1 MITEKDVE
9 VNCFTPRDYQVELL
23 DKACKRN
30 VIVQLGTG
38 AGKTFIAV
46 LLLKEYGLQIMSPF
60 ESGGKRAFFVVDK
73 VALVDQQAEHIQCH
87 TTLNVGKMHGNL
99 NSSVWD
105 KQSGFDEFMSVHN
118 VVVITAQVFLDL
130 IDHAYFNI
138 ARLALVI
145 FDECHHALGVKHPY
159 RVIMD
164 RIMRVPEQDR
174 PRILGLTAS
183 LINDKTPPRQLEAK
197 LSKLECVLNSAIETA
212 SDLVAIS
219 KYGAKPTEFVVASSD
234 YDPSNACGGEIL
246 QLLEEYRKFCTS
258 TQEFDPDFDI
268 DPRKP
273 IQEALNRT
281 LAVLRQVGPWAA
293 WKVSQMWEKELHK
306 LTKQTFL
313 QQKTVDFLI
322 MGETCMTTV
331 RKLLEPKMR
340 PIKNLESLTP
350 YLPNKVVRLIEILSL
365 FNPERRTAKEV
376 EEDPLSGIIF
386 VDQRYVAYTLNV
398 LLKHICRWEPSFK
411 FIQSDFVI
419 GFSGGSF
426 ASDDSQGLHK
436 RQADVMR
443 RFRQGELNLLVAT
456 SVLEE
461 GVDVRHCNLVIK
473 FDRPIDY
480 RSYIQS
486 KGRARK
492 RDGGAKYFILVDEA
506 DSGKCSE
513 DLRDF
518 VQIEKMLLRRCRNVH
533 NPGIESENEL
543 RFSENVD
550 ALVPPYVVPSTGAQ
564 VSLSSAIALVNRYC
578 AKLPSDIFTRLVPQN
593 RLIAVNNYGKTWY
606 KAELLLPINSPI
618 KRPITLETP
627 VESKKLAQMAVALE
641 ACRVL
646 HQNGELNDHLLP
658 VGRESIAELL
668 NQLDE
673 DPDEW
678 APGLSAKVGSARRKQ
693 LYDKRVATALH
704 EALPV
709 KGEPCYIYVMELELL
724 KEPSPESNPK
734 RRRFAN
740 PLDYEYLFG
749 FLSSKILPK
758 IPPFA
763 AYLRQ
768 GDMRVHLVRAST
780 QVTLNSQNLTMIK
793 HFHHYIFKN
802 VLQLC
807 KANLDFHMDAST
819 PINTLIVPLH
829 RTASNT
835 NDKFEYSINM
845 KYVQEVVQM
854 MGDTPRVPDEVERK
868 NFKFRAED
876 YRDAVVMPWYRN
888 LEQPVF
894 YYVAEILE
902 NLTPSSPFPDEEYSS
917 FNEYFIKKYN
927 LEIYDQT
934 QHLLD
939 VDFTSNRLNLL
950 LPRAG
955 GGRRKSATP
964 KADDSTALSRQRQ
977 IYVPE
982 LMDRHPISATLWNLI
997 SALPSFFYRINHLLL
1012 ADELRQKILVDALG
1026 YSKADAV
1033 VPDNYEWAPLAYPA
1047 TYEEKQSLIVT
1058 KIQQLREQNRASE
1071 IAAGKLA
1078 KDQLEDEN
1086 TFEVGVWV
1094 PIVVEPTN
1102 DENMPPPTFAAGD
1115 SFDTVGLMSSSVRT
1129 GGDLSDDEDADAV
1142 MMFDFSKYLA
1152 EKAGATKS
1160 NFAAPRPDIQAS
1172 GWGDFDD
1179 SVQDTPFQ
1187 ILGSA
1192 SNQIDMNSLM
1202 ADLQSKIL
1210 PHHPNMW
1217 TPAEDMKVGMLID
1230 IDNTPAPTKK
1240 PAAPPA
1246 QNLGTTLLEPTKLYL
1261 DKMEMLE
1268 DRERSQKEEIV
1279 DLMQFDDGDDSD
1291 CKTAVEYDSDD
1302 EYLQLKAGELQ
1313 KYNRDHAVA
1322 TTCRLK
1328 EGEVLAPELPS
1339 KRNRFSFASPSP
1351 SSGSL
1356 VLNTLPMMEYHSD
1369 ALAAQNPYGV
1379 SPRLLL
1385 TALTTSN
1392 ANDGI
1397 NLERLETIGDSF
1409 LKYSVTDYLYHS
1421 HPDQHEG
1428 KLSFARSKEVS
1439 NCNLYRLGKRLG
1451 IPSLIV
1457 ASKFDVYDS
1466 WLPPCYMPNTDFKAP
1481 NSEDA
1486 EERDKFIEDVLEGNE
1501 TAQKIPKPVT
1511 GWDQADLNNDVRQL
1525 ENGVETINFAKP
1537 SVSSAALEE
1546 LPPLPYNMLTQQYI
1560 SDKSIADAIEALIGA
1575 HLLTLGPRPTL
1586 KVMKWL
1592 GLKVLTDEVAAIEPL
1607 LEFVNTPE
1615 CPDMAQR
1622 LLKDMW
1628 QQFNFSLLEDKIGY
1642 RFNNK
1647 AYLLQAFTHAS
1658 YFKNRITGCYQR
1670 LEFLGDAVL
1679 DYMITRYLFEDERQ
1693 YSPGVLTD
1701 LRSALVNNTIFAS
1714 LAVKYDFHKHF
1725 IAMCP
1730 GLHHMIEKF
1739 VKLCSE
1745 RNFFDANFN
1754 SEMYMVTTEE
1764 EIDEGQEEDIEVPK
1778 AMSDIFE
1785 SVAGAVYLDANRDLD
1800 VVWRVFFNLMRQT
1813 IEECCAYPPRSP
1825 IRELMELEPGKTRFS
1840 KMERIIESGK
1850 VRVTVDIGNKMKF
1863 TGMGRNY
1870 RIAKTTAAKRALK
1883 YLKSLE
1889 EQKLRDAERN
1899 NSNGSN
1905 NISSS

>member
-322 MGETCMTTV
+322 MGETCMTT
-331 RKLLEPKMR
+331 
-340 PIKNLESLTP
+340 
-350 YLPNKVVRLIEILSL
+350 
-365 FNPERRTAKEV
+365 
-376 EEDPLSGIIF
+376 
-386 VDQRYVAYTLNV
+386 
-398 LLKHICRWEPSFK
+398 
-411 FIQSDFVI
+411 
-419 GFSGGSF
+419 
-426 ASDDSQGLHK
+426 
-436 RQADVMR
+436 VMR

-997 SALPSFFYRINHLLL
+997 SALPSFFYR
-1012 ADELRQKILVDALG
+1012 
-1026 YSKADAV
+1026 
-1033 VPDNYEWAPLAYPA
+1033 
-1047 TYEEKQSLIVT
+1047 
-1058 KIQQLREQNRASE
+1058 
-1071 IAAGKLA
+1071 
-1078 KDQLEDEN
+1078 
-1086 TFEVGVWV
+1086 F
-1094 PIVVEPTN
+1094 
-1102 DENMPPPTFAAGD
+1102 
-1115 SFDTVGLMSSSVRT
+1115 
-1129 GGDLSDDEDADAV
+1129 
-1142 MMFDFSKYLA
+1142 
-1152 EKAGATKS
+1152 
-1160 NFAAPRPDIQAS
+1160 
-1172 GWGDFDD
+1172 
-1179 SVQDTPFQ
+1179 
-1187 ILGSA
+1187 
-1192 SNQIDMNSLM
+1192 
-1202 ADLQSKIL
+1202 
-1210 PHHPNMW
+1210 
-1217 TPAEDMKVGMLID
+1217 
-1230 IDNTPAPTKK
+1230 
-1240 PAAPPA
+1240 
-1246 QNLGTTLLEPTKLYL
+1246 
-1261 DKMEMLE
+1261 
-1268 DRERSQKEEIV
+1268 
-1279 DLMQFDDGDDSD
+1279 
-1291 CKTAVEYDSDD
+1291 
-1302 EYLQLKAGELQ
+1302 
-1313 KYNRDHAVA
+1313 
-1322 TTCRLK
+1322 
-1328 EGEVLAPELPS
+1328 
-1339 KRNRFSFASPSP
+1339 
-1351 SSGSL
+1351 
-1356 VLNTLPMMEYHSD
+1356 
-1369 ALAAQNPYGV
+1369 
-1379 SPRLLL
+1379 
-1385 TALTTSN
+1385 
-1392 ANDGI
+1392 
-1397 NLERLETIGDSF
+1397 
-1409 LKYSVTDYLYHS
+1409 
-1421 HPDQHEG
+1421 
-1428 KLSFARSKEVS
+1428 
-1439 NCNLYRLGKRLG
+1439 
-1451 IPSLIV
+1451 
-1457 ASKFDVYDS
+1457 VYDA
-1466 WLPPCYMPNTDFKAP
+1466 FK
-1481 NSEDA
+1481 
-1486 EERDKFIEDVLEGNE
+1486 
-1501 TAQKIPKPVT
+1501 
-1511 GWDQADLNNDVRQL
+1511 
-1525 ENGVETINFAKP
+1525 
-1537 SVSSAALEE
+1537 
-1546 LPPLPYNMLTQQYI
+1546 
-1560 SDKSIADAIEALIGA
+1560 
-1575 HLLTLGPRPTL
+1575 
-1586 KVMKWL
+1586 
-1592 GLKVLTDEVAAIEPL
+1592 
-1607 LEFVNTPE
+1607 
-1615 CPDMAQR
+1615 
-1622 LLKDMW
+1622 
-1628 QQFNFSLLEDKIGY
+1628 
-1642 RFNNK
+1642 
-1647 AYLLQAFTHAS
+1647 
-1658 YFKNRITGCYQR
+1658 
-1670 LEFLGDAVL
+1670 
-1679 DYMITRYLFEDERQ
+1679 
-1693 YSPGVLTD
+1693 
-1701 LRSALVNNTIFAS
+1701 
-1714 LAVKYDFHKHF
+1714 
-1725 IAMCP
+1725 
-1730 GLHHMIEKF
+1730 
-1739 VKLCSE
+1739 
-1745 RNFFDANFN
+1745 
-1754 SEMYMVTTEE
+1754 
-1764 EIDEGQEEDIEVPK
+1764 
-1778 AMSDIFE
+1778 
-1785 SVAGAVYLDANRDLD
+1785 
-1800 VVWRVFFNLMRQT
+1800 
-1813 IEECCAYPPRSP
+1813 
-1825 IRELMELEPGKTRFS
+1825 
-1840 KMERIIESGK
+1840 
-1850 VRVTVDIGNKMKF
+1850 
-1863 TGMGRNY
+1863 
-1870 RIAKTTAAKRALK
+1870 
-1883 YLKSLE
+1883 
-1889 EQKLRDAERN
+1889 
-1899 NSNGSN
+1899 
-1905 NISSS
+1905 

>member
-1 MITEKDVE
+1 M
-9 VNCFTPRDYQVELL
+9 
-23 DKACKRN
+23 
-30 VIVQLGTG
+30 
-38 AGKTFIAV
+38 
-46 LLLKEYGLQIMSPF
+46 
-60 ESGGKRAFFVVDK
+60 
-73 VALVDQQAEHIQCH
+73 
-87 TTLNVGKMHGNL
+87 
-99 NSSVWD
+99 
-105 KQSGFDEFMSVHN
+105 
-118 VVVITAQVFLDL
+118 
-130 IDHAYFNI
+130 
-138 ARLALVI
+138 
-145 FDECHHALGVKHPY
+145 
-159 RVIMD
+159 
-164 RIMRVPEQDR
+164 
-174 PRILGLTAS
+174 GLTAS
-183 LINDKTPPRQLEAK
+183 LINDKTPPNQLEAK

-219 KYGAKPTEFVVASSD
+219 KYGAKPNEYVVISMD
-234 YDPSNACGGEIL
+234 YNPQDSCGGEIL
-246 QLLEEYRKFCTS
+246 HFQEDWRKFCSS
-258 TQEFDPDFDI
+258 TQEFDPNFDI

-313 QQKTVDFLI
+313 QEKTVDFLI

-331 RKLLEPKMR
+331 RKMLEPKMK
-340 PIKNLESLTP
+340 PIRTLEGLKP
-350 YLPNKVVRLIEILSL
+350 YLPNKVIRLIDILSH
-365 FNPERRTAKEV
+365 FNQDRGNASGEK
-376 EEDPLSGIIF
+376 EDPLSGIIF

-398 LLKHICRWEPSFK
+398 LLKHVCRWDPNFK

-436 RQADVMR
+436 RQADVIR

-492 RDGGAKYFILVDEA
+492 RDGGAKYFMLVDES
-506 DSGKCSE
+506 DSSKCSE

-518 VQIEKMLLRRCRNVH
+518 VKIEKMLLRRCQSVH
-533 NPGIESENEL
+533 NPGDDGSNEVGL
-543 RFSENVD
+543 AQNVD
-550 ALVPPYVVPSTGAQ
+550 TLIPPYVVKSTGAQ
-564 VSLSSAIALVNRYC
+564 VSLSSAIGLVNRYC

-593 RLIAVNNYGKTWY
+593 RLIAVNCMGRTLY

-618 KRPITLETP
+618 KQPIVLETP
-627 VESKKLAQMAVALE
+627 LESKKLAQMAVALE

-646 HQNGELNDHLLP
+646 HQAGELNDHLLP
-658 VGRESIAELL
+658 VGRESIADLL
-668 NQLDE
+668 SQLDE

-678 APGLSAKVGSARRKQ
+678 APGISAKVGSARRKQ
-693 LYDKRVATALH
+693 LYDKR
-704 EALPV
+704 ALPV

-749 FLSSKILPK
+749 FLSSKVLPK
-758 IPPFA
+758 IPSFA

-780 QVTLNSQNLTMIK
+780 QNLTMIK

-807 KANLDFHMDAST
+807 KANLDFHLDAST

-829 RTASNT
+829 RSH
-835 NDKFEYSINM
+835 DKWEYSINM
-845 KYVQEVVQM
+845 KYVEEVVQM
-854 MGDTPRVPDEVERK
+854 MGDTPRIPSEEERR
-868 NFKFRAED
+868 NFVFKPED

-888 LEQPVF
+888 IEQPVF

-927 LEIYDQT
+927 LEIYDQK
-934 QHLLD
+934 QNLLD

-955 GGRRKSATP
+955 GGRRKTAAVKSE
-964 KADDSTALSRQRQ
+964 DNSALSRQRQ

-1012 ADELRQKILVDALG
+1012 ADELRQKTLVDALG
-1026 YSKADAV
+1026 YSKEDAI
-1033 VPDNYEWAPLAYPA
+1033 VPDNYEWTPLSYPA

-1071 IAAGKLA
+1071 IAAGKLT
-1078 KDQLEDEN
+1078 KDQIE
-1086 TFEVGVWV
+1086 
-1094 PIVVEPTN
+1094 
-1102 DENMPPPTFAAGD
+1102 
-1115 SFDTVGLMSSSVRT
+1115 
-1129 GGDLSDDEDADAV
+1129 
-1142 MMFDFSKYLA
+1142 A
-1152 EKAGATKS
+1152 E
-1160 NFAAPRPDIQAS
+1160 
-1172 GWGDFDD
+1172 
-1179 SVQDTPFQ
+1179 
-1187 ILGSA
+1187 
-1192 SNQIDMNSLM
+1192 
-1202 ADLQSKIL
+1202 
-1210 PHHPNMW
+1210 
-1217 TPAEDMKVGMLID
+1217 
-1230 IDNTPAPTKK
+1230 
-1240 PAAPPA
+1240 
-1246 QNLGTTLLEPTKLYL
+1246 LYL

-1268 DRERSQKEEIV
+1268 DRERAQKEEII
-1279 DLMQFDDGDDSD
+1279 DLMQFDDGDDMD
-1291 CKTAVEYDSDD
+1291 CSTAVEYCSDD
-1302 EYLQLKAGELQ
+1302 EYTQLENGERQ
-1313 KYNRDHAVA
+1313 KYELINRK
-1322 TTCRLK
+1322 LS
-1328 EGEVLAPELPS
+1328 EVRDLDYENSQPYH
-1339 KRNRFSFASPSP
+1339 NRFSFASASMSSTCLVSNNGTVPSEFH
-1351 SSGSL
+1351 SASL
-1356 VLNTLPMMEYHSD
+1356 
-1369 ALAAQNPYGV
+1369 LAENPYGV

-1466 WLPPCYMPNTDFKAP
+1466 WLPPCYMPNNDFKAP

-1501 TAQKIPKPVT
+1501 TPKPVT
-1511 GWDQADLNNDVRQL
+1511 GWDQADMNNDVRQL
-1525 ENGVETINFAKP
+1525 ENGVETINFAK
-1537 SVSSAALEE
+1537 VQIE

-1592 GLKVLTDEVAAIEPL
+1592 GLKVLTDDVESVDPL
-1607 LEFVNTPE
+1607 L
-1615 CPDMAQR
+1615 
-1622 LLKDMW
+1622 
-1628 QQFNFSLLEDKIGY
+1628 SLCYIAEVGSRY

-1800 VVWRVFFNLMRQT
+1800 IVWRVFFNLMRQT

-1883 YLKSLE
+1883 YV
-1889 EQKLRDAERN
+1889 D
-1899 NSNGSN
+1899 
-1905 NISSS
+1905 ICTI

>member
-1 MITEKDVE
+1 MITEKDVDT
-9 VNCFTPRDYQVELL
+9 NCFTPRDYQVELL

-46 LLLKEYGLQIMSPF
+46 LLLKEYALQILAPY
-60 ESGGKRAFFVVDK
+60 ENGGKRAFFVVDK

-99 NSSVWD
+99 NSNLWD
-105 KQSGFDEFMSVHN
+105 KQDGFDEFMSVHN
-118 VVVITAQVFLDL
+118 VVVITAQIFLDL

-164 RIMRVPEQDR
+164 RILRVREEDR

-183 LINDKTPPRQLEAK
+183 LINDKTPPKQLEAK

-212 SDLVAIS
+212 SDLVALS
-219 KYGAKPTEFVVASSD
+219 KYGAKPNEFVVASAE
-234 YDPSNACGGEIL
+234 YDPNNACGREIL
-246 QLLEEYRKFCTS
+246 SILEDYRKFCTS

-313 QQKTVDFLI
+313 QEKTVDFLV

-331 RKLLEPKMR
+331 RKLLEPKMK
-340 PIKNLESLTP
+340 PIKNLETLMP
-350 YLPNKVVRLIEILSL
+350 YLPNKVVRLIDILSL
-365 FNPERRTAKEV
+365 FNPERRTPKEV

-426 ASDDSQGLHK
+426 ASDDSQSLHK
-436 RQADVMR
+436 RQADVIR
-443 RFRQGELNLLVAT
+443 KFRQGELNLLVAT

-492 RDGGAKYFILVDEA
+492 RDGGAKYFILVDES
-506 DSGKCSE
+506 DSAKCSE

-533 NPGIESENEL
+533 NPTEASENEPGIA
-543 RFSENVD
+543 ENVD
-550 ALVPPYVVPSTGAQ
+550 SLIPPYVVPSTGAQ
-564 VSLSSAIALVNRYC
+564 VSLSSAIGLVNRYC

-593 RLIAVNNYGKTWY
+593 RLIAVNFHGVTLY

-618 KRPITLETP
+618 KQPITLETP
-627 VESKKLAQMAVALE
+627 MESKKLAQMAVALE
-641 ACRVL
+641 ACRIL
-646 HQNGELNDHLLP
+646 HQSGELNDHLLP

-704 EALPV
+704 DALPV

-749 FLSSKILPK
+749 FLSSKVLPK

-780 QVTLNSQNLTMIK
+780 QVTLNRQSLTMIK

-807 KANLDFHMDAST
+807 KANLDFHMDSST

-829 RTASNT
+829 RTVSSVT
-835 NDKFEYSINM
+835 DKFEYSINM
-845 KYVQEVVQM
+845 KYVEEVVNM
-854 MGDTPRVPDEVERK
+854 MGDTPRIPDEEERR
-868 NFKFRAED
+868 NFKFNPQD
-876 YRDAVVMPWYRN
+876 YKDAVVMPWYRN

-955 GGRRKSATP
+955 GGRRKTASTKP
-964 KADDSTALSRQRQ
+964 EDNTALSRQRQ

-982 LMDRHPISATLWNLI
+982 LMDKHPISATLWNLI

-1012 ADELRQKILVDALG
+1012 ADELRQRILVDALLL
-1026 YSKADAV
+1026 
-1033 VPDNYEWAPLAYPA
+1033 PN
-1047 TYEEKQSLIVT
+1047 SLTKLDLPEDGKVT
-1058 KIQQLREQNRASE
+1058 NQI
-1071 IAAGKLA
+1071 
-1078 KDQLEDEN
+1078 EDEN

-1094 PIVVEPTN
+1094 PVVVDPIN
-1102 DENMPPPTFAAGD
+1102 DENMPPANYAAGD
-1115 SFDTVGLMSSSVRT
+1115 SFDTVGLMSSSVRA

-1160 NFAAPRPDIQAS
+1160 NFATPRPDIQAC
-1172 GWGDFDD
+1172 GWGDLDE
-1179 SVQDTPFQ
+1179 VVPDTPFQ
-1187 ILGSA
+1187 ILGSS

-1202 ADLQSKIL
+1202 ADLQSQIL
-1210 PHHPNMW
+1210 PQHPNAW
-1217 TPAEDMKVGMLID
+1217 APSAPVVNTKVDTLIEFD
-1230 IDNTPAPTKK
+1230 SVSTPTKK
-1240 PAAPPA
+1240 PAAPA
-1246 QNLGTTLLEPTKLYL
+1246 QTISTTLLEPTKLYL

-1268 DRERSQKEEIV
+1268 DRERVQKEEIV
-1279 DLMQFDDGDDSD
+1279 DLMQFDDESESD
-1291 CKTAVEYDSDD
+1291 CKTAIEYNTD
-1302 EYLQLKAGELQ
+1302 EEYEQLNEGERQ
-1313 KYNRDHAVA
+1313 KFERDHA
-1322 TTCRLK
+1322 
-1328 EGEVLAPELPS
+1328 LPS
-1339 KRNRFSFASPSP
+1339 KGPLSEREMLAPKLPSNRNRFSFATPSP
-1351 SSGSL
+1351 SSSAI
-1356 VLNTLPMMEYHSD
+1356 VLNPLSALEYHSET
-1369 ALAAQNPYGV
+1369 LAKENPYGV

-1466 WLPPCYMPNTDFKAP
+1466 WLPPCYMPNNDFKAP

-1486 EERDKFIEDVLEGNE
+1486 EERDKFIEDVLMGNE
-1501 TAQKIPKPVT
+1501 TAQKVPKPVT
-1511 GWDQADLNNDVRQL
+1511 GWDQADINNDVRQL

-1537 SVSSAALEE
+1537 SASSAALDE

-1592 GLKVLTDEVAAIEPL
+1592 GLKVLTDDVVPVEPL
-1607 LEFVNTPE
+1607 LGFVNTPE
-1615 CPDMAQR
+1615 CPDKAQR
-1622 LLKDMW
+1622 SLEDMW
-1628 QQFNFSLLEDKIGY
+1628 QQFNFSVLEGKIGY
-1642 RFNNK
+1642 RFKNK

-1725 IAMCP
+1725 VSMCP

-1739 VKLCSE
+1739 VKLCTE

-1800 VVWRVFFNLMRQT
+1800 VVWRVFYNLMRQT

-1889 EQKLRDAERN
+1889 EQKLREAERN
-1899 NSNGSN
+1899 ASNGSILEN
-1905 NISSS
+1905 NQ

>member
-1 MITEKDVE
+1 
-9 VNCFTPRDYQVELL
+9 
-23 DKACKRN
+23 
-30 VIVQLGTG
+30 
-38 AGKTFIAV
+38 
-46 LLLKEYGLQIMSPF
+46 
-60 ESGGKRAFFVVDK
+60 
-73 VALVDQQAEHIQCH
+73 
-87 TTLNVGKMHGNL
+87 MHGNL
-99 NSSVWD
+99 NSDVWN
-105 KQSGFDEFMSVHN
+105 KKSGFNEFMSVHN

-130 IDHAYFNI
+130 IDHAYFSI
-138 ARLALVI
+138 TKLALVI
-145 FDECHHALGVKHPY
+145 FDECHHALGIKHPY

-164 RIMRVPEQDR
+164 RIMRVPEAEQ

-183 LINDKTPPRQLEAK
+183 LINDKTPPSQLEVK
-197 LSKLECVLNSAIETA
+197 LSKLESIMNSAIETA

-219 KYGAKPTEFVVASSD
+219 KYGAKPNEYVVASKD
-234 YDPSNACGGEIL
+234 YNPQDGCGEEVI
-246 QLLEEYRKFCTS
+246 QLLEEWRKFCSS
-258 TQEFDPDFDI
+258 TQEFDPNFDI

-313 QQKTVDFLI
+313 QEKTVDFLI
-322 MGETCMTTV
+322 MGETCMTII
-331 RKLLEPKMR
+331 RKMLETKMKSIKSLEALKPHLPK
-340 PIKNLESLTP
+340 
-350 YLPNKVVRLIEILSL
+350 KVVRLVEILSL
-365 FNPERRTAKEV
+365 FNPEKRPASEKD
-376 EEDPLSGIIF
+376 DPLSGIIF

-436 RQADVMR
+436 RQADVIR
-443 RFRQGELNLLVAT
+443 RFRQGELNLIVAT

-461 GVDVRHCNLVIK
+461 GVDVRHCNLVVK

-492 RDGGAKYFILVDEA
+492 RDGGAKYFILVDES
-506 DSGKCSE
+506 DSIKCSE

-518 VQIEKMLLRRCRNVH
+518 VQIEKMLLRRCRSVH
-533 NPGIESENEL
+533 NPSTDTDNEL
-543 RFSENVD
+543 LGLAENVD
-550 ALVPPYVVPSTGAQ
+550 SIIPPYVVPSTGAQ
-564 VSLSSAIALVNRYC
+564 VSLTSAIGLVNRYC

-593 RLIAVNNYGKTWY
+593 RLIVVNTPGGVQYR
-606 KAELLLPINSPI
+606 AELLLPINSPI
-618 KRPITLETP
+618 KKPIVLETP
-627 VESKKLAQMAVALE
+627 VSSKKLAQMAVALE
-641 ACRVL
+641 ACKIL
-646 HQNGELNDHLLP
+646 HQSGELNDHLLP
-658 VGRESIAELL
+658 VGRDSIADLL
-668 NQLDE
+668 SQLDE

-678 APGLSAKVGSARRKQ
+678 APGISAKVGSARRKQ

-709 KGEPCYIYVMELELL
+709 KGEPCYMYVMELELL

-740 PLDYEYLFG
+740 PLDYEYVFG
-749 FLSSKILPK
+749 FLSSRILPK
-758 IPPFA
+758 IPSFA

-768 GDMRVHLVRAST
+768 GDMRVHLVRART

-807 KANLDFHMDAST
+807 KANLDFRLDSAT
-819 PINTLIVPLH
+819 PINTLVVPLC
-829 RTASNT
+829 RTISTDGNV
-835 NDKFEYSINM
+835 EYSINM
-845 KYVQEVVQM
+845 KYVEEVVQM
-854 MGDTPRVPDEVERK
+854 IDDAPRVPSEEERK
-868 NFKFRAED
+868 NFVFRVED

-902 NLTPSSPFPDEEYSS
+902 ELTPSSPFPDEEYAS
-917 FNEYFIKKYN
+917 FNEYFIKKYG
-927 LEIYDQT
+927 LQIYDQK
-934 QHLLD
+934 QNLLD

-955 GGRRKSATP
+955 GGRRKAATV
-964 KADDSTALSRQRQ
+964 KSDENLALSRQRQ

-982 LMDRHPISATLWNLI
+982 LMDKHPISATLWNLI

-1026 YSKADAV
+1026 CTKEQAI
-1033 VPDNYEWAPLAYPA
+1033 VPDSYEWAPLCYPA

-1071 IAAGKLA
+1071 IAAGRICKENL
-1078 KDQLEDEN
+1078 DTEN
-1086 TFEVGVWV
+1086 TFEVGVWEPV
-1094 PIVVEPTN
+1094 VVETIN
-1102 DENMPPPTFAAGD
+1102 DENMPPLAAGD
-1115 SFDTVGLMSSSVRT
+1115 SLDTVGLMSSSVRT
-1129 GGDLSDDEDADAV
+1129 GGDLSDDDDADAV

-1160 NFAAPRPDIQAS
+1160 DFAAPRPDIEAC
-1172 GWGDFDD
+1172 GWGDLDE
-1179 SVQDTPFQ
+1179 SVPDTPFQ
-1187 ILGSA
+1187 ILGSI
-1192 SNQIDMNSLM
+1192 SNQIDMTGLM

-1210 PHHPNMW
+1210 PQNPNVW
-1217 TPAEDMKVGMLID
+1217 TPSSDKVVVEEDSPQLRS
-1230 IDNTPAPTKK
+1230 KK
-1240 PAAPPA
+1240 PSTTTGLQPVEPPHV
-1246 QNLGTTLLEPTKLYL
+1246 EPAKLYL

-1268 DRERSQKEEIV
+1268 DRERTQKEEIV
-1279 DLMQFDDGDDSD
+1279 DLMQFDEDDD
-1291 CKTAVEYDSDD
+1291 LDYKTAVDCCSDD
-1302 EYLQLKAGELQ
+1302 EYEQLESGERQ
-1313 KYNRDHAVA
+1313 KYERDHAVFINRNLS
-1322 TTCRLK
+1322 T
-1328 EGEVLAPELPS
+1328 GEIIAPELPS
-1339 KRNRFSFASPSP
+1339 YSNRFSFASASP
-1351 SSGSL
+1351 SCSCLIQNGS
-1356 VLNTLPMMEYHSD
+1356 TAPSYHAQS
-1369 ALAAQNPYGV
+1369 LLHQNPYGV

-1409 LKYSVTDYLYHS
+1409 LKYSVTDYLYHT

-1466 WLPPCYMPNTDFKAP
+1466 WLPPCYMPNNDFKAP

-1486 EERDKFIEDVLEGNE
+1486 EERDKFIEDVLEGND
-1501 TAQKIPKPVT
+1501 TARKLPKPVT
-1511 GWDQADLNNDVRQL
+1511 GWDQADANNDVRQL

-1537 SVSSAALEE
+1537 SASSATMEE

-1560 SDKSIADAIEALIGA
+1560 SDKSIADAVEALIGA

-1592 GLKVLTDEVAAIEPL
+1592 GLKVLTDDVEGAEPL
-1607 LEFVNTPE
+1607 LSFVNTPE
-1615 CPDMAQR
+1615 CPDMAMR
-1622 LLKDMW
+1622 LLEDMW

-1679 DYMITRYLFEDERQ
+1679 DYTITRYLFEDQRQ

-1725 IAMCP
+1725 VAMCP

-1785 SVAGAVYLDANRDLD
+1785 SVAGAVYLDAKRDLD
-1800 VVWRVFFNLMRQT
+1800 VVWRVFFNLMKQT

-1889 EQKLRDAERN
+1889 EQKLRDAERLAN
-1899 NSNGSN
+1899 NST
-1905 NISSS
+1905 

>member
-9 VNCFTPRDYQVELL
+9 LNCFTPRDYQVELL

-46 LLLKEYGLQIMSPF
+46 LLLKEYGLQIMAPF

-87 TTLNVGKMHGNL
+87 TTLTVGRMHGSL
-99 NSSVWD
+99 NSDVWN

-138 ARLALVI
+138 AKLALVI

-164 RIMRVPEQDR
+164 RIMRVPAAEQ

-183 LINDKTPPRQLEAK
+183 LINDKTPPNQLEAK

-219 KYGAKPTEFVVASSD
+219 KYGAKPNEYVVISSD
-234 YDPSNACGGEIL
+234 YNPQEGCGGEIL
-246 QLLEEYRKFCTS
+246 QLLEDWRKFCSS
-258 TQEFDPDFDI
+258 TQEFDPNFDI

-306 LTKQTFL
+306 LTKQSFL
-313 QQKTVDFLI
+313 QEKTVDFLI

-331 RKLLEPKMR
+331 RKMLEPKMK
-340 PIKNLESLTP
+340 PIKSLEGLKP
-350 YLPNKVVRLIEILSL
+350 YLPNKVVRLIDILSH
-365 FNPERRTAKEV
+365 FNPDKGNVSSEKE
-376 EEDPLSGIIF
+376 EQLSGIIF

-398 LLKHICRWEPSFK
+398 LLKHVCRWEADFK

-436 RQADVMR
+436 RQADVIR

-492 RDGGAKYFILVDEA
+492 RDGGAKYFILVDKS
-506 DSGKCSE
+506 DSTKCSE

-518 VQIEKMLLRRCRNVH
+518 VKIEKMLLRRCRSVH
-533 NPGIESENEL
+533 NPGNDGDNEVGIA
-543 RFSENVD
+543 ENVD
-550 ALVPPYVVPSTGAQ
+550 TLIPPYVVPSTGAQ
-564 VSLSSAIALVNRYC
+564 VSLSSAIGLVNRYC
-578 AKLPSDIFTRLVPQN
+578 AKLPSDIFTRLVPQS
-593 RLIAVNNYGKTWY
+593 RLNAVNFLGKTLY
-606 KAELLLPINSPI
+606 KAELLLPINSPV
-618 KRPITLETP
+618 KQPIALETP
-627 VESKKLAQMAVALE
+627 LESKKLAQMAVALE

-646 HQNGELNDHLLP
+646 HQAGELNDHLLP

-668 NQLDE
+668 SQLDE

-678 APGLSAKVGSARRKQ
+678 APGISAK
-693 LYDKRVATALH
+693 VATALH

-740 PLDYEYLFG
+740 PLEYEYLFG

-758 IPPFA
+758 IPSFA

-807 KANLDFHMDAST
+807 KANLDFHLDSST
-819 PINTLIVPLH
+819 PINTLIVPLR
-829 RTASNT
+829 RTASST
-835 NDKFEYSINM
+835 NDKWEYSINM
-845 KYVQEVVQM
+845 KYVEEVVQM
-854 MGDTPRVPDEVERK
+854 MGDTPRIPSEEERR
-868 NFKFRAED
+868 NFVFRPED

-888 LEQPVF
+888 IEQPVF

-927 LEIYDQT
+927 LEIYDQK
-934 QHLLD
+934 QNLLD

-955 GGRRKSATP
+955 GGRRKTAAAKPEDNS
-964 KADDSTALSRQRQ
+964 ALSRQRQ

-1012 ADELRQKILVDALG
+1012 ADELRQKTLVDALG
-1026 YSKADAV
+1026 YSKVGFGLVGLYFISLLAVDIKPFLLKEDAI
-1033 VPDNYEWAPLAYPA
+1033 VPDNYEWTPLSYPA

-1058 KIQQLREQNRASE
+1058 KIQQLREQNRATE
-1071 IAAGKLA
+1071 IAAGKLT
-1078 KDQLEDEN
+1078 KDQIEAEN
-1086 TFEVGVWV
+1086 TFEVGVWEPV
-1094 PIVVEPTN
+1094 VVELNN
-1102 DENMPPPTFAAGD
+1102 DENIPPASFAAGD
-1115 SFDTVGLMSSSVRT
+1115 SLDTVGLMSSSVRT
-1129 GGDLSDDEDADAV
+1129 GGDLSDDDDADAV

-1160 NFAAPRPDIQAS
+1160 DFAAPRPDIQPI
-1172 GWGDFDD
+1172 GWGGFDD
-1179 SVQDTPFQ
+1179 SVPDTPF
-1187 ILGSA
+1187 
-1192 SNQIDMNSLM
+1192 
-1202 ADLQSKIL
+1202 
-1210 PHHPNMW
+1210 
-1217 TPAEDMKVGMLID
+1217 
-1230 IDNTPAPTKK
+1230 
-1240 PAAPPA
+1240 
-1246 QNLGTTLLEPTKLYL
+1246 LYL

-1268 DRERSQKEEIV
+1268 DRERAQKEEIV
-1279 DLMQFDDGDDSD
+1279 DLMQFDEGDDMD
-1291 CKTAVEYDSDD
+1291 CSTAVECCSDD
-1302 EYLQLKAGELQ
+1302 EYAQLEDGERQ
-1313 KYNRDHAVA
+1313 KYERDHSVVIN
-1322 TTCRLK
+1322 RKLS
-1328 EGEVLAPELPS
+1328 EGEIIAPELPS
-1339 KRNRFSFASPSP
+1339 WQNRFSFASASL
-1351 SSGSL
+1351 SSTCLVSNGTVSL
-1356 VLNTLPMMEYHSD
+1356 DYHSES
-1369 ALAAQNPYGV
+1369 LLKENPYGV

-1466 WLPPCYMPNTDFKAP
+1466 WLPPCYMPNNDFKAP

-1501 TAQKIPKPVT
+1501 TAQKLPKPVT

-1525 ENGVETINFAKP
+1525 ENGVETTIFAKP
-1537 SVSSAALEE
+1537 SANAAALDE
-1546 LPPLPYNMLTQQYI
+1546 LPPLPYNI
-1560 SDKSIADAIEALIGA
+1560 FDRA

-1592 GLKVLTDEVAAIEPL
+1592 GLKVLTDDVVGVDPL
-1607 LEFVNTPE
+1607 LKFVNTPE
-1615 CPDMAQR
+1615 CPNMAER
-1622 LLKDMW
+1622 LLQDMW
-1628 QQFNFSLLEDKIGY
+1628 QQFNFSLLEDRIGY

-1647 AYLLQAFTHAS
+1647 AYLIQAFTHAS

-1800 VVWRVFFNLMRQT
+1800 IVWRVFFNLMRQT

-1825 IRELMELEPGKTRFS
+1825 IRELMELEPGKTRFRLAHRFPLRNYQNGTNNR
-1840 KMERIIESGK
+1840 ERGK
-1850 VRVTVDIGNKMKF
+1850 VRVTVDIGNKIKF

-1889 EQKLRDAERN
+1889 EQKLREAERN
-1899 NSNGSN
+1899 VTVTN
-1905 NISSS
+1905 